1 MKAMLDGFTLLLV
14 DEDRVFAEVYG
25 RYLSQAGAQ
34 VVYAQDAR
42 EALAVVKDQD
52 IDGIVSEV
60 LLPGKNGLKLVKD
73 LRALT
78 STHKTPVL
86 FLTVVEAADV
96 GLYHSLQ
103 ESLGVG
109 AYIVKQRTTPEEVVR
124 VVADLVGAAA

>member
-1 MKAMLDGFTLLLV
+1 MLKGRTLLLV

-25 RYLSQAGAQ
+25 RYLGEAGAH
-34 VVYAQDAR
+34 VVFAQDAR
-42 EALAVVKDQD
+42 EALAIAEDRL
-52 IDGIVSEV
+52 IDGVVSEI

-73 LRALT
+73 LRART

-124 VVADLVGAAA
+124 VVADLVGARA

>member
-1 MKAMLDGFTLLLV
+1 MLHGFTLLLV

-25 RYLSQAGAQ
+25 RYLSEAGAQ
-34 VVYAQDAR
+34 VLYAEDAR
-42 EALAVVKDQD
+42 GALAITKSRQV
-52 IDGIVSEV
+52 DGIVSEV

-109 AYIVKQRTTPEEVVR
+109 AYIVKQRTTPDEIVR
-124 VVADLVGAAA
+124 VVADLVRVDA